1 MAAILRRSVLAAP
14 CAPHTPAST
23 PSIVDDASI
32 ASPSIVDDASIVDAS
47 IAVDDASL
55 SLLPAPLLSD
65 DAANRCPVVKL
76 PRFLSV
82 AEVAAIHAFADEV
95 GDLCGAQR
103 KCADAATGAPAW
115 DTLYLSTDLR
125 FNRRFPALVAK
136 LLGAARAAD
145 AATFGDY
152 GRGAVLRPRVVEYH
166 RVRRGGELRHEH
178 HVDSGSCYTVDCM
191 LARPDADFSGGDF
204 VAEGLEGRAFDD
216 LGDVVV
222 FPSHKRHNVRPVTRG
237 ERSVLVV
244 EFWTGPERACGHRC
258 ERASGPCAVRPVA
271 AAMAEALGEL
281 DEDDAAAARRFLR
294 GRTMLC

>member
-1 MAAILRRSVLAAP
+1 MAAILGRSVAP
-14 CAPHTPAST
+14 GAPDTPAST

-32 ASPSIVDDASIVDAS
+32 ASPSIVDDASIDDAS
-47 IAVDDASL
+47 IADDALEDDASL

-82 AEVAAIHAFADEV
+82 SEVAAIHAFADEV

-103 KCADAATGAPAW
+103 KCADAATGEPAW

-145 AATFGDY
+145 AATFGDF
-152 GRGAVLRPRVVEYH
+152 GRGAALRPRVIEYH

-191 LARPDADFSGGDF
+191 LARPDDDFSGGDF

-237 ERSVLVV
+237 ERSV
-244 EFWTGPERACGHRC
+244 
-258 ERASGPCAVRPVA
+258 
-271 AAMAEALGEL
+271 
-281 DEDDAAAARRFLR
+281 
-294 GRTMLC
+294 

>member
-1 MAAILRRSVLAAP
+1 MLRRSVLAAP
-14 CAPHTPAST
+14 CAPHAPAST
-23 PSIVDDASI
+23 PSLVDDASI
-32 ASPSIVDDASIVDAS
+32 ASPSIADDASIDDAS
-47 IAVDDASL
+47 IADDDASL

-82 AEVAAIHAFADEV
+82 AEVAAIHAFADE
-95 GDLCGAQR
+95 L
-103 KCADAATGAPAW
+103 
-115 DTLYLSTDLR
+115 L
-125 FNRRFPALVAK
+125 AK

-145 AATFGDY
+145 AATFGDF

-237 ERSVLVV
+237 AERVGRRVLD
-244 EFWTGPERACGHRC
+244 GAGARLRPRC
-258 ERASGPCAVRPVA
+258 SARPCARAAVA
-271 AAMAEALGEL
+271 AQWRALGEL